1 MKFAEFHVGQQIEA
15 GPYEVSRAEIIDF
28 ATRYDPQ
35 WFHTDTAAAANG
47 PFDGLIASGWHSCSI
62 AMRLVVDSVLQGSES
77 FASPGLRY
85 LKWPNPVRPDDQL
98 TLQLTV
104 LDVRRSDRRPE
115 LGILQWRWQLRN
127 QQGLEVLDL
136 EATSMFKLETEQAK

>member
-35 WFHTDTAAAANG
+35 WFHTDPAAAADG

-62 AMRLVVDSVLQGSES
+62 AMRLVVDRVLQGSES

-104 LDVRRSDRRPE
+104 LDVRRSDSRPE

-127 QQGLEVLDL
+127 QHALEVLDL
-136 EATSMFKLETEQAK
+136 EATSMFKLETEQAT

>member
-35 WFHTDTAAAANG
+35 WFHTNPAAAADG

-62 AMRLVVDSVLQGSES
+62 AMRLVVDRVLQDSES

-85 LKWPNPVRPDDQL
+85 LKWPNPVRPNDRL

-104 LDVRRSDRRPE
+104 LDVRRSDSRPE

-127 QQGLEVLDL
+127 QDALEVLDL
-136 EATSMFKLETEQAK
+136 EATSMFKLETEQAT